1 MHIKININII
11 MNSEYEYEH
20 KICDESQ
27 RVTME
32 QAATHRMTSLNM
44 CPDS

>member
-1 MHIKININII
+1 MQLKININIR
-11 MNSEYEYEH
+11 MNSGYEYEH
-20 KICDESQ
+20 KIGDESQ

>member
-20 KICDESQ
+20 KIGDESQ

>member
-1 MHIKININII
+1 MRLKINVKIS

-20 KICDESQ
+20 KNGDESQ

-44 CPDS
+44 CPDF